1 MSGNVSKKIS
11 TSNLILYLDAGN
23 SRSYPSAGSTWSD
36 LTVNNNDITLI
47 NNPPFSTLNGGCI
60 VFSGSPSSYYG
71 RIPYSSSFN
80 LTGVDFTLECWFRT
94 NSFALGSQVLISK
107 DTQGSNFDW
116 AMEVVNSTTLR
127 IYSNGTTT
135 NVTATVPT
143 MQTGVWYHVVITST
157 SGTIRIYLNSVLY
170 QTQAMSI
177 SNNSQSFV
185 TFGCAS
191 WNIPGAF
198 LNGQISVFRFYR
210 RSLSLS
216 EIQENYNFN
225 LNRFI
230 S

>member
-1 MSGNVSKKIS
+1 MSGNVGKKIL
-11 TSNLILYLDAGN
+11 TNNLTLYLDAGVF
-23 SRSYPSAGSTWSD
+23 RSYPGAGSTWYD

-94 NSFALGSQVLISK
+94 NSFAASQVLISK
-107 DTQGSNFDW
+107 DTQGVNFDW

-143 MQTGVWYHVVITST
+143 MQTGVWYHMVITST

-191 WNIPGAF
+191 WNIPGVF
-198 LNGQISVFRFYR
+198 LNGQIAIFRFYR